1 MGNFKHLKG
10 SFWLNLEPIERDIE
24 VSNEYPD
31 IHFII
36 EKHNITCYLCGQ
48 MDLLTLYWNKHI
60 PQVAVY
66 FHKDKNLSVWGAASS
81 TGRWIPKIQ
90 KGDAICLH
98 SVLPNSP
105 YR

>member
-48 MDLLTLYWNKHI
+48 MDLLTLY
-60 PQVAVY
+60 
-66 FHKDKNLSVWGAASS
+66 
-81 TGRWIPKIQ
+81 
-90 KGDAICLH
+90 
-98 SVLPNSP
+98 
-105 YR
+105 